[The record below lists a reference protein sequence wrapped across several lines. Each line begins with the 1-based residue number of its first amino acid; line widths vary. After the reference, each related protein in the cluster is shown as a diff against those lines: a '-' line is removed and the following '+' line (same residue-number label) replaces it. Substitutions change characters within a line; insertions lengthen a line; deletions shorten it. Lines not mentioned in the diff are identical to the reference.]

1 MQLNL
6 PVNIKGGVPANL
18 LLMRPDVSRAM
29 FELTASYNDVAA
41 ARAMY
46 YPAFNI
52 TPYIGFQGFRLP
64 AFFNAQS
71 IAAGIAGNITAPIF
85 NRKKI
90 RGNYSISEAQA
101 KQTWLGYNKIMQTAV
116 MEVQTNLQGINNL
129 SSQYALKQ
137 QEVNKLSTAIGTA
150 NDLYANGYANYL
162 EVITAQKS
170 LVDAEIELTLMKK
183 VQFQTM
189 VALYRA
195 AGGGWK

>member
-1 MQLNL
+1 
-6 PVNIKGGVPANL
+6 
-18 LLMRPDVSRAM
+18 MRPDVSRAM
-29 FELTASYNDVAA
+29 YELTAAYRDVTA

-64 AFFNAQS
+64 AFLNAQS
-71 IAAGIAGNITAPIF
+71 IAVGIAGNIVAPIF
-85 NRKKI
+85 NRRRV
-90 RGNYSISEAQA
+90 RGNYRISEAQA
-101 KQTWLGYNKIMQTAV
+101 KQSWLAYNKTMQTAV
-116 MEVQTNLQGINNL
+116 MEVQTNLQGISNL
-129 SSQYALKQ
+129 ASQYALKQ
-137 QEVNKLSTAIGTA
+137 LEVKELNTAIGTA

-183 VQFQTM
+183 VEFQTL

-195 AGGGWK
+195 SGGGWN